1 MKKSLLALAA
11 LSVVAGA
18 ASAQSSVTLS
28 GGIDA
33 AIQRVNG
40 DWNMS
45 TGNSGRTNFTLSG
58 REDLGGGMYAFFAL
72 NYRFNQGTGQT
83 NSPYSSTQ
91 FWRQDWVG
99 LGGAFGDVRLGR
111 MLPPLQEFNGGFDPF
126 GTETIGS
133 THVNGAFNQAGLA
146 GGARVNNAIYYRS
159 PNLGG
164 LSVHASIAAGD
175 QQISG
180 TPTTNFGNGAERPVG
195 LAVSYAAGP
204 IRAALAYDRNAI
216 DLKTVGIYGA
226 YNFGFADLMFQYEKP
241 DVSSSDDTSI
251 WSIGARVPVGATT
264 FKIGYRNWSD
274 AEQKKLAA
282 GLDYS
287 LSKRTIVY
295 TDVAKQSG
303 DGFNSAQ
310 KKAQFDVGV
319 WHKF

>member
-1 MKKSLLALAA
+1 MKKSLLALAV
-11 LSVVAGA
+11 LSAFAGA

-33 AIQRVNG
+33 AVQRVN
-40 DWNMS
+40 DAWNMS

-83 NSPYSSTQ
+83 TTTATPSS
-91 FWRQDWVG
+91 FFRQDWVG

-111 MLPPLQEFNGGFDPF
+111 MLPALQEFNGGFDPF

-133 THVNGAFNQAGLA
+133 THTGGLNAGLA
-146 GGARVNNAIYYRS
+146 GNARVNNAIYYRS

-164 LSVHASIAAGD
+164 LQLHANISAGD
-175 QQISG
+175 QNVVSGSGATGAFGSG
-180 TPTTNFGNGAERPVG
+180 TERPVG
-195 LAVSYAAGP
+195 LGVIYAGGP
-204 IRAALAYDRNAI
+204 VRVVLAYDRNAR
-216 DLKTVGIYGA
+216 DEKTTGIYGGFNA
-226 YNFGFADLMFQYEKP
+226 GFADFMFQYENG
-241 DVSSSDDTSI
+241 DFGSTDQTVYSV
-251 WSIGARVPVGATT
+251 GARIPVGAATI
-264 FKIGYRNWSD
+264 KVGYRNNSD
-274 AEQKKLAA
+274 LEQKKFAA

-295 TDVAKQSG
+295 TDVAKQTG
-303 DGFNSAQ
+303 DGWSTVA
-310 KKAQFDVGV
+310 KKVQFDVGI

>member
-1 MKKSLLALAA
+1 MKKTLIALAA
-11 LSVVAGA
+11 LSAFAGA

-91 FWRQDWVG
+91 FFRQDWVG
-99 LGGAFGDVRLGR
+99 LGGSFGDVRLGR

-133 THVNGAFNQAGLA
+133 THVNGLFNVAGTA
-146 GGARVNNAIYYRS
+146 GGARYNNTIYYRS

-164 LSVHASIAAGD
+164 LAVHASISAAD
-175 QQISG
+175 KQIAG
-180 TPTTNFGNGAERPVG
+180 TPTTDFTNGSERPVG
-195 LAVSYAAGP
+195 LAVAYGAGP
-204 IRAALAYDRNAI
+204 LRFALAYDRNAV
-216 DLKTVGIYGA
+216 DLKTIGVYGG
-226 YNFGFADLMFQYEKP
+226 YNLGVADLMFQYEKSDASP
-241 DVSSSDDTSI
+241 STDVGV
-251 WSIGARVPVGATT
+251 WSIGARVPMGASTI
-264 FKIGYRNWSD
+264 KVGYRHSSD
-274 AEQKKLAA
+274 LENKKFAL

-295 TDVAKQSG
+295 ADVAKSSG
-303 DGFNSAQ
+303 DGVSSPAD
-310 KKAQFDVGV
+310 KAQFDVGI